1 MQISSVALTGDLN
14 DLVLMSFLSQRVK
27 IYQWWRLKPGDRM
40 KQSRLER
47 PGEKKSDQ
55 STMKGKGMRS
65 QHRKEDTPPSTSI
78 LINEENDS
86 QIRSLALIGWSF
98 LASFVIFLI
107 YVWLIHSVLL
117 IISIL
122 FSLSFV
128 RLSVAIL
135 RTTNMT
141 AMCIVTFR
149 HSPPWCCP
157 TFCLSCHFPWVRV
170 VLSFVHG

>member
-1 MQISSVALTGDLN
+1 
-14 DLVLMSFLSQRVK
+14 
-27 IYQWWRLKPGDRM
+27 M

-107 YVWLIHSVLL
+107 YV
-117 IISIL
+117 
-122 FSLSFV
+122 
-128 RLSVAIL
+128 
-135 RTTNMT
+135 
-141 AMCIVTFR
+141 
-149 HSPPWCCP
+149 
-157 TFCLSCHFPWVRV
+157 
-170 VLSFVHG
+170 